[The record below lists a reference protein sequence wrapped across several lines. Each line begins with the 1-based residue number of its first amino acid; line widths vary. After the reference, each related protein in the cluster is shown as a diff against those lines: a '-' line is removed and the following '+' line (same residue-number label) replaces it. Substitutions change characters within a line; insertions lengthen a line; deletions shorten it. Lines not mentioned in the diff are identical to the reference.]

1 MSLFNFA
8 TLLLKLNAGFEV
20 FISCANEKM
29 IDRADKVGGG
39 ENGEKLRR
47 LNCEAVRVLYC
58 RW

>member
-1 MSLFNFA
+1 MAVFNFA
-8 TLLLKLNAGFEV
+8 TLLLNLNAGFEA

-47 LNCEAVRVLYC
+47 LNCEAIKVL
-58 RW
+58 